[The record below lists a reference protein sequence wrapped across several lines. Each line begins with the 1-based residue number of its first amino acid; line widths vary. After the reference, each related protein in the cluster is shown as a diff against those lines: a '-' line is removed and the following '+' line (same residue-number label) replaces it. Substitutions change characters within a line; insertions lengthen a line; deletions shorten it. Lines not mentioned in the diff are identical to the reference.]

1 MVRDSIAA
9 PVRLPQQAE
18 KLDPARLAFRQ
29 DVWSGL
35 GQDHKS
41 IPPKYFYDQC
51 GSELFQAITR
61 TPEYYPTR
69 EELAILTD
77 NAAAIAG
84 YIPAGSAMIEFG
96 SGSTAKARILLQA
109 AQVAAYVPVDI
120 SGAFLTSEARRLETD
135 LPGLKV
141 FPVAADFTRPFQL
154 PAEIAQMPRVGF
166 FPGSTLGNFEA
177 HEATAFLRHAAKLL
191 GPDARLIIG
200 IDRVKEPDIL
210 HRAYNDSAGMTAA
223 FNLNLLRRINREL
236 DANFDLDGFC
246 HYAFYNREHHRVE
259 MHLVSRARQKVRIG
273 GRAFDF
279 RRGETIHTE
288 NSYKFTPELFRTIA
302 QGAGWRQAA
311 AWSQPDDA
319 FSVYVLLSEEETYIS
334 D

>member
-1 MVRDSIAA
+1 MTA
-9 PVRLPQQAE
+9 PVRVSQQAE
-18 KLDPARLAFRQ
+18 KCDPARAAFRK

-35 GQDHKS
+35 SQDLKS
-41 IPPKYFYDQC
+41 IPPKYFYDQH
-51 GSELFQAITR
+51 GSELFEAITR

-69 EELAILTD
+69 AELSILND
-77 NAAAIAG
+77 NAAAIASHV
-84 YIPAGSAMIEFG
+84 PAGAAMIEFG
-96 SGSTAKARILLQA
+96 SGATTKARILLQA

-120 SGAFLTSEARRLETD
+120 SGAFLASEANRLEND

-141 FPVAADFTRPFQL
+141 FPVAADFTQPFEL
-154 PAEIAQMPRVGF
+154 PAEVAGTPLVGF

-200 IDRVKEPDIL
+200 IDRMKDPDIL
-210 HRAYNDSAGMTAA
+210 HSAYNDAAGITAT

-236 DANFDLDGFC
+236 DANFDIEKFC
-246 HYAFYNREHHRVE
+246 HYAFYNREHSRVE
-259 MHLVSRARQKVRIG
+259 MHLVSRARQKVRID
-273 GRAFDF
+273 GRNFEF

-288 NSYKFTPELFRTIA
+288 NSYKYAPELFRTIA

-311 AWSQPDDA
+311 VWVDA
-319 FSVYVLLSEEETYIS
+319 DQSFSVHVLVSEEEKYIS